1 VARGPARLAYESVS
15 GKAPD
20 LLSGAALRPGLPD
33 PAGSAGGRD
42 TWRRP
47 PRTGKIWGLD
57 RNVFWAGVSSFFMD
71 ISSEMVYSLVPIFL
85 SSVLGVP
92 KAVIGV
98 IEGIAETTAS
108 MLKMIAGWL
117 SDKLGRRKPLML
129 FGYGVSTLS
138 RPLLA
143 LAGGWGMVLGSRFV
157 DRFGKGMR
165 TAPRDAIVADSC
177 AKEELGRSFGY
188 HRAMDQMGAVIGP
201 AIAFLVLW
209 LRPGGYRTV
218 FWISMIPGA
227 ICVVVIALFIRDRR
241 RKAAGGADACAAP
254 ELDEAAESAAE
265 GAPTGGSQPAGL
277 AAVGLGRR
285 ERLRGPLLMYLLV
298 TGVFALGN
306 SSDAFLI
313 LRARDL
319 KVAAFMIP
327 VLYLVFNFIY
337 SALSIPAG
345 LLADRVGRRKVAL
358 VGFAVFAGA
367 YAWMAV
373 ARSQAAVWGVFAVYG
388 VYMAIADGNGRALLA
403 EFSSGERRG
412 TAFGA
417 YHMVVGLA
425 ALPAS
430 IIAGLLYDHVS
441 AAAPFWVGAA
451 GAALAGVLM
460 LALVPEPRRA
470 GPRSA

>member
-1 VARGPARLAYESVS
+1 
-15 GKAPD
+15 
-20 LLSGAALRPGLPD
+20 
-33 PAGSAGGRD
+33 
-42 TWRRP
+42 
-47 PRTGKIWGLD
+47 
-57 RNVFWAGVSSFFMD
+57 
-71 ISSEMVYSLVPIFL
+71 
-85 SSVLGVP
+85 
-92 KAVIGV
+92 
-98 IEGIAETTAS
+98 
-108 MLKMIAGWL
+108 
-117 SDKLGRRKPLML
+117 
-129 FGYGVSTLS
+129 
-138 RPLLA
+138 
-143 LAGGWGMVLGSRFV
+143 MVLGSRFV
-157 DRFGKGMR
+157 DRFGKGVR

-177 AKEELGRSFGY
+177 DKKELGRSFGY

-201 AIAFLVLW
+201 AIAFLILW
-209 LRPGGYRTV
+209 LRPGGYRMV

-227 ICVVVIALFIRDRR
+227 ICVVVITLFIRDRK
-241 RKAAGGADACAAP
+241 RKAAGEADACAAP
-254 ELDEAAESAAE
+254 EAGEGAMPAAAEVPE
-265 GAPTGGSQPAGL
+265 PVGPAVAGR
-277 AAVGLGRR
+277 GRR
-285 ERLRGPLLMYLLV
+285 QRLRGPLLMYLVV
-298 TGVFALGN
+298 TGAFALGN
-306 SSDAFLI
+306 SSDVFLI

-319 KVAAFMIP
+319 EVAAFMIP

-358 VGFAVFAGA
+358 IGFAVFAGA

-373 ARSQAAVWGVFAVYG
+373 ARSQAAVWGVFAIYG

-430 IIAGLLYDHVS
+430 VIAGLLYDHVS
-441 AAAPFWVGAA
+441 AAAPFWMGAA
-451 GAALAGVLM
+451 GAGLAGVLM